1 MADRES
7 RWSLA
12 DWMYWMHP
20 EEREW
25 SWWDARVEGAGVA
38 SVLVEVPGWPMAVGA
53 LEWLLRVAGATEVEL
68 AEE

>member
-1 MADRES
+1 
-7 RWSLA
+7 
-12 DWMYWMHP
+12 MHP

-53 LEWLLRVAGATEVEL
+53 LEWLLRVAGATEIEL